1 MKVRTLSDKTKLSI
15 LNKFLYI
22 WIGLAMIAGVLLG
35 KFVPGITEWF
45 DKVRFDTVSVPIA
58 IGLLWMMYPVLAKV
72 KYEKLGEVTK
82 DWKVFSYSMF
92 LNWAIGPFLMF
103 GLAKL
108 FLADYPEYQ
117 IGLILVGIA
126 RCIAMVLIWNLL
138 AGGDNEKAA
147 ILVALNSIL
156 QIFLYSVYAYFL
168 IGASLEISMWD
179 VAKNV
184 LIYLGIP
191 LVAGFLTRFSLIRI
205 KGKEWYEEKLLPKL
219 SPTAMIGLL
228 FTIIVM
234 FAMQGETIIQN
245 PIDILIISVPLLLYF
260 ILMFAF
266 SYISSW
272 LLKFK
277 YADTVTISFT
287 AASNNFELAIAVAV
301 GIFGIDSMQALATT
315 VGPLIEVPVLLA
327 LVYVARWSRKKMF
340 KLETLTSNEQKH

>member
-1 MKVRTLSDKTKLSI
+1 MSDNAKLSV

-22 WIGLAMIAGVLLG
+22 WIGLAMVLGVLLG
-35 KFVPGITEWF
+35 KFIPGITEWF
-45 DKVRFDTVSVPIA
+45 DKFRFDTVSIPIA

-72 KYEKLGEVTK
+72 KYEKLREVTK

-92 LNWAIGPFLMF
+92 LNWAIGPFVMF

-108 FLADYPEYQ
+108 FLSNYPEYQ

-138 AGGDNEKAA
+138 SGGDNEKAA
-147 ILVALNSIL
+147 ILVAVNSIL

-168 IGASLEISMWD
+168 IGTSLDISMWD

-191 LVAGFLTRFSLIRI
+191 LVAGFLTRFSLIKI
-205 KGKEWYEEKLLPKL
+205 KGKDWYEEKLMPKL

-245 PIDILIISVPLLLYF
+245 PVDILRISVPLLFYF
-260 ILMFAF
+260 ILMFGF
-266 SYISSW
+266 SFISSW

-301 GIFGIDSMQALATT
+301 GIFGIASKQALATT

-327 LVYVARWSRKKMF
+327 LVYVARWARKKMF
-340 KLETLTSNEQKH
+340 KLETVASSE